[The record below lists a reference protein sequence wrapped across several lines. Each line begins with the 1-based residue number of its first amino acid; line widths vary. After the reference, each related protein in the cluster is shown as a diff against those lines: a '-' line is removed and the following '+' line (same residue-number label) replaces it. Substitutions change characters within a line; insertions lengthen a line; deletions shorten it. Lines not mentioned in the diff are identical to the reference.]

1 VDNRPLLLQ
10 IKVFFINLVML
21 RTFFIRST
29 LSIIYFIGLGT
40 SSIFSQSCPQL
51 STYFGKSQIDEFK
64 GICRDKNGNI
74 YAIGNTYNNDLPA
87 TPGAFQSTYK
97 ANYEAFIV
105 KFDSCGSLIWCTYFG
120 TNGFDSGEK
129 IAYSN
134 DTSIVITGHTDGTDL
149 ATTPGCF
156 QSSSAGNNDCFIA
169 KFNLNGQPKWISYFG
184 GTQSDFSYA
193 LTIDA
198 KNNIIIGGTSLSPS
212 IHTNSLSF
220 QQTMAGAV
228 DAFMA
233 CFNSKGVLKF
243 SSFYGGTNSEDIH
256 DVATDNDGNII
267 GVGGSFSNNLST
279 TAGCQQAS
287 YNGGMEIYVIKFDS
301 IGNRVFS
308 TYLGGTALDDAYGVA
323 TDPQKNIYITGHTS
337 SNDFYHTAVSHQTA
351 IAGSNDSY
359 CLKLTPGGSLVW
371 STIFGGTFFDN
382 NVHCKIDGNN
392 NIISLIN
399 SQSADFPM
407 VGTSNYTVHNGAN
420 DIVLAKINSS
430 GQLTWTSY
438 KGGSGDEISGDLVL
452 ANNRVFVTGSCS
464 SANFPVVSGNYQL
477 VNNGQEDGFLTTFSL
492 SVLANTSVKVYQNTN
507 ECLPRFKKHKAS
519 ESLLNVSCSDVEK
532 VIVFDILGKEITSY
546 KIENGIVIIKDLA
559 INQIY
564 FVCGYSSDRQLVFT
578 QKVYFSE

>member
-1 VDNRPLLLQ
+1 MKLSHINKIVC
-10 IKVFFINLVML
+10 IVIFFFYQV
-21 RTFFIRST
+21 
-29 LSIIYFIGLGT
+29 IGH
-40 SSIFSQSCPQL
+40 SQSCPQV
-51 STYFGKSQIDEFK
+51 STYFGRTQIDEFK
-64 GICRDKNGNI
+64 GICRDKSGNI
-74 YAIGNTYNNDLPA
+74 YAIGNTYNNDLPV

-97 ANYEAFIV
+97 SNYEAFIV

-156 QSSSAGNNDCFIA
+156 QASNAGTNDCFIA

-184 GTQSDFSYA
+184 GSQADFSYA
-193 LTIDA
+193 LTIDP

-228 DAFMA
+228 DAFVA
-233 CFNSKGVLKF
+233 RFNSNGVLKF
-243 SSFYGGTNSEDIH
+243 STFYGGSNSEDIH
-256 DVATDNDGNII
+256 DVAADVEGNVI

-279 TAGCQQAS
+279 TPGCQQAS
-287 YNGGMEIYVIKFDS
+287 YNGGMEVYVIKLDS
-301 IGNRVFS
+301 SGNRLFS

-323 TDPQKNIYITGHTS
+323 TDPQKNIYISGHTS
-337 SNDFYHTAVSHQTA
+337 SNDFYYTAVSHQTA
-351 IAGSNDSY
+351 IAGSNDTY

-371 STIFGGTFFDN
+371 SNIFGGTFFDN
-382 NVHCKIDGNN
+382 NVHCNIDGNN
-392 NIISLIN
+392 NVISLIN

-452 ANNRVFVTGSCS
+452 ANNRVYVAGSTS
-464 SANFPVVSGNYQL
+464 SPNFPVITGNYQL
-477 VNNGQEDGFLTTFSL
+477 TNNGQDDGFLTTFSL
-492 SVLANTSVKVYQNTN
+492 SVLVNTSFKVYQSTN
-507 ECLPRFKKHKAS
+507 ECLPRFEKHKAS
-519 ESLLNVSCSDVEK
+519 ESILDVSCSDVDK
-532 VIVFDILGKEITSY
+532 VIVFDILGKEIASY
-546 KIENGIVIIKDLA
+546 KIENGTVMIKDLY
-559 INQIY
+559 IDQIY
-564 FVCGYSSDRQLVFT
+564 FVCGYSSERQLVFT